1 MKQNKKY
8 TYKVDWA
15 NWLKQVTEHPNDFTK
30 DEIASVKDHDPLG
43 DNRNLIDFIKGKKVN
58 KFIMLNE

>member
-1 MKQNKKY
+1 MKQKKKY
-8 TYKVDWA
+8 TYK
-15 NWLKQVTEHPNDFTK
+15 
-30 DEIASVKDHDPLG
+30 VKDHDPLG